1 MKKVTMLDIATKAGV
16 SKATVSMVLSK
27 RDQSISEE
35 TKKKILRLAEELNYI
50 PNSLA
55 RGLSTKKTG
64 TIGIILP
71 DITNPF
77 FSSIARAIEDG
88 ANSLGYNVIFC
99 NTDNE
104 IDKEVE
110 YIKLLISKIVDGV
123 IFIAGGESSS
133 SVEMLKGNNIPFVLV
148 DRYIDNYKDEY
159 GVYLL
164 NEKGV
169 IKGIE
174 YLYNKGN
181 RKIVFVQGRENI
193 AVSNERL
200 KGYKYAMNKYGIYDE
215 KLIFKGNFNIEG
227 GIKAT
232 EEILNKLDKVDAIF
246 YSNDIMAL
254 GGMKVL
260 LRKGFK
266 IPEDIR
272 IMGFDNIDI
281 SQIFEPELT
290 TIGQPIYQMGKES
303 CKLLINIINE
313 VDIKQKETYF
323 ETELIIRGTA

>member
-1 MKKVTMLDIATKAGV
+1 MLDIAKKAGV
-16 SKATVSMVLSK
+16 SKATVSMVLNK

-35 TKKKILRLAEELNYI
+35 TKKKILKLAEELNYI

-77 FSSIARAIEDG
+77 FSSIARAIEDA
-88 ANSLGYNVIFC
+88 ANSLGYNVILC

-104 IDKEVE
+104 IDKEVD

-133 SVEMLKGNNIPFVLV
+133 SSVQMLKSNNIPFVLV
-148 DRYIDNYKDEY
+148 DRYIDNYKDEH

-164 NEKGV
+164 NEEGV
-169 IKGIE
+169 IKGID
-174 YLYNKGN
+174 YLYKKGN
-181 RKIVFVQGRENI
+181 EKIVFVKGHENI
-193 AVSNERL
+193 TVSNERL

-215 KLIFKGNFNIEG
+215 NLIFKGNFNIEG

-232 EEILNKLDKVDAIF
+232 EEILSKLDKVEAIF
-246 YSNDIMAL
+246 YSNDMMAL
-254 GGMKVL
+254 GGMKAL
-260 LRKGFK
+260 LRKGFR

-281 SQIFEPELT
+281 CGIFEPELT
-290 TIGQPIYQMGKES
+290 TIGQPIYKMGKEA

-313 VDIKQKETYF
+313 VDIKDKEIYF